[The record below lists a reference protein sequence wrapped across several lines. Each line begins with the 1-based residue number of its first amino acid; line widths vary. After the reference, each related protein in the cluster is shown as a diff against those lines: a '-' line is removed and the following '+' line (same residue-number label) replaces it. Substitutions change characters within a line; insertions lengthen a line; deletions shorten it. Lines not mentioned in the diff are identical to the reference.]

1 MMSNDNLIDLADVT
15 ISELRHRIKNLIS
28 IAQALVLQSLRGSQS
43 LDEAAATIEKRLDAV
58 ASSVDL
64 MLRTDWGPVDLREL
78 APLALA
84 QSASFTDR
92 ISIEGPKVDIAPD
105 WVTMLV
111 LALHELETNALKY
124 GALSNDHG
132 SVRLRWAVSGR
143 SNAQP
148 VLEIE
153 WREIGGPPAA
163 KPEHTGFGSRL
174 ATTLLQRHLRGRA
187 ELIFGEHGLIWRV
200 SAPLSDQSAFMPP
213 STPDPR

>member
-1 MMSNDNLIDLADVT
+1 MMSNDSPLSLADVT
-15 ISELRHRIKNLIS
+15 ISELRHRLKNLIS
-28 IAQALVLQSLRGSQS
+28 IAQALVIQSLRGSEIFT
-43 LDEAAATIEKRLDAV
+43 EAAATIEKRLDAV

-105 WVTMLV
+105 WVTMLIV
-111 LALHELETNALKY
+111 ALHELETNALKY
-124 GALSNDHG
+124 GALSNNHG
-132 SVRLRWAVSGR
+132 SVRLSWAVSGR

-148 VLEIE
+148 VLDIE
-153 WREIGGPPAA
+153 WCEIGGPPVA

-187 ELIFGEHGLIWRV
+187 ELIFEERGLIWRV
-200 SAPLSDQSAFMPP
+200 SAPLADP
-213 STPDPR
+213 STFM